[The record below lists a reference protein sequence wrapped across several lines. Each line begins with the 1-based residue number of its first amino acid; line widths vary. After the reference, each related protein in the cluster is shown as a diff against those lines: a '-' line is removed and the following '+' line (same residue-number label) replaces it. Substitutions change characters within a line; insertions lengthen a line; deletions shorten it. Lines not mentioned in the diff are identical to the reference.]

1 MKYSE
6 SQALVKMSAYCS
18 KAERAEADVRR
29 KLTLW
34 EVENEPME
42 RIIDRLKK
50 ENYLNEERFCR
61 SFIKDKMLFNK
72 WGRTKIVFELR
83 RKQISE
89 QVINMSFSEFEAT
102 DFEESLLKILT
113 TKAKSVKAKDDYDKK
128 NKLIRF
134 ALGRGYSY
142 EQIQRCLSKILD
154 TNNDEDYFDSFS

>member
-6 SQALVKMSAYCS
+6 SQALVKMAAYCS

-72 WGRTKIVFELR
+72 WGRTKIVFELK

-89 QVINMSFSEFEAT
+89 QVINISFSEFEVAH
-102 DFEESLLKILT
+102 FEESLLKILT

-142 EQIQRCLSKILD
+142 EQILRCLSKILD